1 MTDPEVASV
10 GRSIRRWVALVAVAA
25 GLALVGVAFIGLE
38 VTPTEGP
45 VWAVLALV
53 GAGIALAALLRTV
66 VPVQSPE
73 TGE

>member
-1 MTDPEVASV
+1 VTDPGVASV
-10 GRSIRRWVALVAVAA
+10 GRSIRRWVALVAV

-45 VWAVLALV
+45 VWAVLALA